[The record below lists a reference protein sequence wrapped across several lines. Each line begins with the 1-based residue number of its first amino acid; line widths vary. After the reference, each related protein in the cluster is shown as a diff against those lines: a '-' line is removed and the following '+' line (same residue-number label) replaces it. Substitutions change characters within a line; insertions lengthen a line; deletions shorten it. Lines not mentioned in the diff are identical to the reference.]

1 MSNKIKTMK
10 YNFFTWWLDIT
21 PKTKIYKVWKII
33 IVSVLFIMWTLFV
46 AVYRDYYWQFSL
58 KIVLPVAVVD
68 IGWDMIA
75 FAIYCKKG
83 KNVKQAKELILP
95 EKDEVVEIED
105 LNKKEEVADIG
116 NLTENKVQSNNNS
129 TENKE
134 KSSNNAVKNKVKN
147 NNNAVKNKGK
157 NNQTKKKK

>member
-1 MSNKIKTMK
+1 MSYKIKTMK
-10 YNFFTWWLDIT
+10 YNFFTWWLDIA

-46 AVYRDYYWQFSL
+46 AIYRDYYWQFSL

-83 KNVKQAKELILP
+83 KNFKQCEELVLH
-95 EKDEVVEIED
+95 ESDEIIDIED
-105 LNKKEEVADIG
+105 LGKKAEVADSC
-116 NLTENKVQSNNNS
+116 NLTESTEKHSNNSEKNRV
-129 TENKE
+129 EN
-134 KSSNNAVKNKVKN
+134 NK
-147 NNNAVKNKGK
+147 
-157 NNQTKKKK
+157 TKKKKH

>member
-1 MSNKIKTMK
+1 MK
-10 YNFFTWWLDIT
+10 YNFFTWWLDNA

-75 FAIYCKKG
+75 FAVYCKKG
-83 KNVKQAKELILP
+83 KNVKAP
-95 EKDEVVEIED
+95 ETPQEEAPSDTEI
-105 LNKKEEVADIG
+105 KSEESI
-116 NLTENKVQSNNNS
+116 
-129 TENKE
+129 
-134 KSSNNAVKNKVKN
+134 
-147 NNNAVKNKGK
+147 
-157 NNQTKKKK
+157 NQ